1 MTPDVLDALTPGDGR
16 LTRVFSTAGLA
27 FLRRPFALMGIG
39 SISFLPLLLYAVSP
53 AIFPERFHS
62 WGAQVP
68 ATLASLMPPPRTFFV
83 AALFSFCFALCSGPL
98 CWISY
103 RAIYPDKKI
112 ISFAR
117 SFRSLL
123 PMLGIWLLIFF
134 VMLIWFALAD
144 LMYNTIG
151 VDTEFLPYLWF
162 GVLLALLASAPAF
175 LSLCAPVFT
184 LEGGSVRT
192 RWRRATTLGN
202 GYRWRS
208 IGYTMGCAVPAF
220 LVAVW
225 LSTAIL
231 AVLPF
236 RIRQLLDDWI
246 YLSHFGFFWMIM
258 CLLVTSLYA
267 RIRLARGELDPE
279 DVAYV
284 FE

>member
-1 MTPDVLDALTPGDGR
+1 MTQDMSDALIYSDGR

-27 FLRRPFALMGIG
+27 FLRRPFALMGVG
-39 SISFLPLLLYAVSP
+39 SISFLPLLLYTVSP
-53 AIFPERFHS
+53 AIFPERFNS

-83 AALFSFCFALCSGPL
+83 AALFSFCFALCSGPV

-117 SFRSLL
+117 SFRSLF

-144 LMYNTIG
+144 LMYNVIS
-151 VDTEFLPYLWF
+151 VDMEFLPYLWF

-184 LEGGSVRT
+184 LEGGSLRT
-192 RWRRATTLGN
+192 RWQRATMLGN
-202 GYRWRS
+202 GYRWRT
-208 IGYTMGCAVPAF
+208 IGYTIGCAVPAF
-220 LVAVW
+220 LVAVS

-236 RIRQLLDDWI
+236 RLRLLLDDWVH
-246 YLSHFGFFWMIM
+246 LSNFGLFWMVM
-258 CLLVTSLYA
+258 CLIATSLYA
-267 RIRLARGELDPE
+267 RIRLARGEVDPE
-279 DVAYV
+279 DVANV